1 MTHKES
7 RAYDGTIAKMT
18 GGEKMKVKVTRK
30 YRVKIRRKTNRRP
43 RIAQTMYDKSDK
55 QRSGT

>member
-1 MTHKES
+1 
-7 RAYDGTIAKMT
+7 
-18 GGEKMKVKVTRK
+18 MKVKVTRK

-43 RIAQTMYDKSDK
+43 RIAQTMSDKSDK